1 LGGTYIG
8 DGIVG
13 NFIDPTV
20 AGGGAH
26 QVYYTYT
33 DSNGCTNTSDVFD
46 YFVLF
51 EPTVLFLSQDTVM
64 AGDPPVE
71 MTGIPTG
78 GYYTGFGVSGNL
90 FYPELVAPGFYQ
102 ITYNYVDDNGCTN
115 RDTQVIYVC
124 CVGIDEASA
133 TEPKLYPN
141 PTEGVLNFALGTHS
155 ARAYRIYDLSGRVV
169 QQENLFAEQN
179 SFSVSN
185 LANGQY
191 LLRFEG
197 DGVFTPIP
205 FSVSK

>member
-1 LGGTYIG
+1 
-8 DGIVG
+8 
-13 NFIDPTV
+13 
-20 AGGGAH
+20 
-26 QVYYTYT
+26 
-33 DSNGCTNTSDVFD
+33 
-46 YFVLF
+46 
-51 EPTVLFLSQDTVM
+51 M

-124 CVGIDEASA
+124 CVGIDEAQA

-141 PTEGVLNFALGTHS
+141 PTEGMLNFTLGTHS
-155 ARAYRIYDLSGRVV
+155 ATSYRIYDLSGRIV
-169 QQENLFAEQN
+169 QQDNLFLEQN
-179 SFSVSN
+179 SLDVTS

-197 DGVFTPIP
+197 EGVFIPIP